1 VVDLEIGHH
10 AGLFDD
16 MRAFGPELP
25 GGQHLPTSAPRG
37 EAEVASEGAKP
48 KEIA

>member
-16 MRAFGPELP
+16 MRALGPELP
-25 GGQHLPTSAPRG
+25 GGNICCNVSSQG
-37 EAEVASEGAKP
+37 
-48 KEIA
+48 